1 MIKGQEFIDA
11 LKIVA
16 PGLKEILGKDFV
28 LVITDQEQ
36 FLDYYPADTFDLK
49 IQRGNQIPPGDPL
62 RLAMAQGCVQSN
74 NISKEV
80 FGVPFKAR
88 AVPFYD
94 DNGSVMGGIGVG
106 VSMETEVTV
115 MELSHHLQN
124 SMQDSAKALEHIAST
139 SEMINDIEQVLHQHV
154 TAISSAAKQIKSV
167 LGFVQKMAAQ
177 TQMLSINASIESAR
191 SGESGR
197 GFGIV
202 AQEIGKLSLDSKTT
216 TEQIKTLTD
225 QIEEKINAAIHG
237 SENVLKANHD
247 QSVGIQKIT
256 ATIEE
261 LTAISEQLA
270 QIAQDL

>member
-1 MIKGQEFIDA
+1 MLRGQEFIDA

-28 LVITDQEQ
+28 LVITDREQ
-36 FLDYYPADTFDLK
+36 FLDYYPADTFDLN
-49 IQRGNQIPPGDPL
+49 IQRGNQIPQGDPL
-62 RLAMAQGCVQSN
+62 RLAMAQGHAQNN
-74 NISKEV
+74 NIPKEV

-88 AVPFYD
+88 AVPIYD
-94 DNGSVMGGIGVG
+94 DNGSIMGGIGVG
-106 VSMETEVTV
+106 VSMETEASV

-124 SMQDSAKALEHIAST
+124 SMQESAKALEQIAST
-139 SEMINDIEQVLHQHV
+139 SETINEIEQVLHQHV
-154 TAISSAAKQIKSV
+154 RAISNAAKQIKSV
-167 LGFVQKMAAQ
+167 LAFVQKMAAQ

-216 TEQIKTLTD
+216 TDQIKTLTD
-225 QIEEKINAAIHG
+225 QIEEKINAAING
-237 SENVLKANHD
+237 SENVLKANQD
-247 QSVGIQKIT
+247 QSIGIQKIT
-256 ATIEE
+256 ATVQE

-270 QIAQDL
+270 LIAQDL